1 MKDALG
7 ETTVDV
13 TKILSPIY
21 AGKNNNFGA
30 YILSADD
37 FETQLTDN
45 SQVDISNQN

>member
-30 YILSADD
+30 YILSAD

-45 SQVDISNQN
+45 SQGGYLKSN